1 MKNTTRRY
9 TMEDT
14 YKLRQPLELGEKEEL
29 VLSERKFHNSSTE
42 NREYFNKDKMFS
54 TDSKQCIE
62 GKYFY

>member
-1 MKNTTRRY
+1 
-9 TMEDT
+9 MEDI

-29 VLSERKFHNSSTE
+29 VLSERIKKEDSLGKFHNSSTE
-42 NREYFNKDKMFS
+42 NREYFNKDKMFF